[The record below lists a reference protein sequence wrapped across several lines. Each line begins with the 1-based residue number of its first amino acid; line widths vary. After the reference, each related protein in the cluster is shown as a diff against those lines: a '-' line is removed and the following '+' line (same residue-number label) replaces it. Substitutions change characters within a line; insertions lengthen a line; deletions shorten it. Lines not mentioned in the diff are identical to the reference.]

1 MMQQFALLSIVFM
14 MGFVIVFDRLHRE
27 GCIRR
32 FCKNTLLSPAELDQL
47 RNIVAA
53 CLEG

>member
-1 MMQQFALLSIVFM
+1 MLQQFALLSIVFM
-14 MGFVIVFDRLHRE
+14 MGFVILFDRVHRE
-27 GCIRR
+27 GSNRR

-47 RNIVAA
+47 RNIVAS